1 MLKKFLSW
9 YRKESHVC
17 DLDSYQFKHHEIKLK
32 AESSLLCHS
41 ILVIN
46 QPMFKYTENNID

>member
-1 MLKKFLSW
+1 MLKKILSW

-46 QPMFKYTENNID
+46 QPMFKKKF